1 MGCPHGHSSR
11 CSGLG
16 LLVVTSELGPWDSAG
31 IDHDQDEFPW
41 EVVQDKERNKLTGK
55 HGKRQKIREAESN
68 PRDKE

>member
-1 MGCPHGHSSR
+1 M
-11 CSGLG
+11 
-16 LLVVTSELGPWDSAG
+16 VIYTQELGWSLL
-31 IDHDQDEFPW
+31 DHDQDEFPW